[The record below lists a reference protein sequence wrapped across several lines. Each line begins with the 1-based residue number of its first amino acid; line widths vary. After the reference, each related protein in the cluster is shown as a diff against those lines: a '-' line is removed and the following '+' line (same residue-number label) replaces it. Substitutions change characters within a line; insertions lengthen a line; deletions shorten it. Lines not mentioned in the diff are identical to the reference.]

1 MSDQQ
6 WWPFGHCEDLALFAL
21 TGADN
26 WFRTLWCELRLL
38 TLPGGPSCGPFF
50 VCGRDLLCGFW
61 VRWQRVVVLTVP
73 SAISSN
79 DQFMDEQQLKQAV
92 PQWYG
97 DESAQRKRYL
107 KSEEETLAKAFGPD
121 WRRALAER
129 GET

>member
-1 MSDQQ
+1 M
-6 WWPFGHCEDLALFAL
+6 
-21 TGADN
+21 
-26 WFRTLWCELRLL
+26 
-38 TLPGGPSCGPFF
+38 
-50 VCGRDLLCGFW
+50 
-61 VRWQRVVVLTVP
+61 TVP

-97 DESAQRKRYL
+97 DESAQRKRFL
-107 KSEEETLAKAFGPD
+107 KSEEETLAQAFGPD